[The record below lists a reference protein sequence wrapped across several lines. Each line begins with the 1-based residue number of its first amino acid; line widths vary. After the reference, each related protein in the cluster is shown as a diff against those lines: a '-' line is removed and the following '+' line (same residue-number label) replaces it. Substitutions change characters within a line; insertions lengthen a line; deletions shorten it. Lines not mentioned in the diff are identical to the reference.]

1 MTGTSKSIGTHCQEA
16 RSLPEKFA
24 FRVVVV
30 DRLDVESN
38 EAAKSMRTFD
48 GGHGIIPE
56 SEALHNGTR
65 KVNDKRFDANAG
77 TCTRHD
83 RLVKPLSVRDYIL
96 WISEVSE
103 KLEANDEVE
112 LEWMK
117 LQYSD
122 IVGE

>member
-1 MTGTSKSIGTHCQEA
+1 MKYFLG
-16 RSLPEKFA
+16 
-24 FRVVVV
+24 
-30 DRLDVESN
+30 
-38 EAAKSMRTFD
+38 
-48 GGHGIIPE
+48 
-56 SEALHNGTR
+56 
-65 KVNDKRFDANAG
+65 
-77 TCTRHD
+77 HD

-103 KLEANDEVE
+103 KLEANDEVK